1 MFVARDDFSNIE
13 NFGIREQ
20 QIKPCI
26 WKMKFAILT
35 NKKKNRMK
43 TTSTPNIVLVVVSKH
58 RCLLKIL
65 DPSCNNCHI
74 LYQHKIPKKLERLFK
89 DF

>member
-35 NKKKNRMK
+35 NKKK
-43 TTSTPNIVLVVVSKH
+43 TGW
-58 RCLLKIL
+58 
-65 DPSCNNCHI
+65 
-74 LYQHKIPKKLERLFK
+74 KLPALQI
-89 DF
+89 

>member
-35 NKKKNRMK
+35 NKKKKQDEN
-43 TTSTPNIVLVVVSKH
+43 
-58 RCLLKIL
+58 
-65 DPSCNNCHI
+65 
-74 LYQHKIPKKLERLFK
+74 YQHSKYSFGCG
-89 DF
+89 FQT